1 MGSNCVAK
9 TAWLPDLTGRD
20 PVKYRAIAAALAA
33 DIAAGRLQP
42 GDRLPPQRDLA
53 WRLGVNVAT
62 VTEAYREAARQG
74 LVGGEVG
81 RGTYVRAEPCGP
93 ELFGVRGAAGAIDLA
108 VNLPAIDGQD
118 RSFAETLGQMLAEG
132 LPDDALG
139 YASGPAVARGRLAA
153 AAWLAGRGWAVAAD
167 RVTLAAGAQAGLAAT
182 LGVLTRPGDAVL
194 VEALTFPGM
203 LAAARQFGLR
213 LVPVALDAEG
223 VVAADLLRA
232 ARASGARVAVLTPC
246 LQNPT
251 GALMGAARQAE
262 VAAALVRAGLTLV
275 EDDVY
280 GALCDMPPLSA
291 RIPDRAVLV
300 SSLSKAVAPGLRFGF
315 VAAPPAL
322 VAALGAEGHATT
334 WQIAPV
340 MLALAA
346 RWIGDGTAARRV
358 RWQIREIA
366 ARQRLAARALG
377 VAPGIAPH
385 LWLARDDGDG
395 FAAAAAGRGVI
406 VAAASAFAAGRDAP
420 DGVRICLASARD
432 RRQLG
437 RALDRM
443 MTSAAGLS

>member
-1 MGSNCVAK
+1 MAPV
-9 TAWLPDLTGRD
+9 TWLPDLTGRD

-93 ELFGVRGAAGAIDLA
+93 ELFGQRPAAGAIDLA
-108 VNLPAIDGQD
+108 VNLPAIDAGD
-118 RSFAETLGQMLAEG
+118 RSFAETLAAMAAEG
-132 LPDDALG
+132 LPDDVLG
-139 YASGPAVARGRLAA
+139 YASGAGLARGRLAA
-153 AAWLAGRGWAVAAD
+153 AAWLAERGWPVPAD
-167 RVTLAAGAQAGLAAT
+167 RVTLAAGAQAGLAAA
-182 LGVLTRPGDAVL
+182 LSILTRPGDAVL
-194 VEALTFPGM
+194 AEALTFPGL

-213 LVPVALDAEG
+213 LVPVTLDAEG
-223 VVAADLLRA
+223 VVPADLARA
-232 ARASGARVAVLTPC
+232 AKASGARVAVLTPC

-251 GALMGAARQAE
+251 GALMGADRQAE
-262 VAAALVRAGLTLV
+262 VAQVLARAGLTLV

-280 GALCDMPPLSA
+280 GALCDQPPLSA
-291 RIPDRAVLV
+291 RVPDRAVLV

-315 VAAPPAL
+315 VAAPPPI
-322 VAALGAEGHATT
+322 VAALAAEGHATT

-366 ARQRLAARALG
+366 ARQRLAAGALG
-377 VAPGIAPH
+377 IEPGIAPH
-385 LWLARDDGDG
+385 LWLPRADGDR
-395 FAAAAAGRGVI
+395 FADAAQAEGVAI
-406 VAAASAFAAGRDAP
+406 AAASAFAAGRAAP
-420 DGVRICLASARD
+420 DGVRVCLASARD
-432 RRQLG
+432 RRQLA

-443 MTSAAGLS
+443 VTAAAGLS

>member
-1 MGSNCVAK
+1 MAR
-9 TAWLPDLTGRD
+9 APWLPDRAGRD

-33 DIAAGRLQP
+33 DIAAGRLRP

-81 RGTYVRAEPCGP
+81 RGTYVRADPCGP
-93 ELFGVRGAAGAIDLA
+93 ELFGPRQATGIIDLA
-108 VNLPAIDGQD
+108 VNLPAIDPAD
-118 RSFAETLGQMLAEG
+118 RRFAETLAAMAAEG
-132 LPDDALG
+132 LGADTLG
-139 YASGPAVARGRLAA
+139 YAAGPALARGRLAA
-153 AAWLAGRGWAVAAD
+153 AAWAAERGWPVPAD
-167 RVTLAAGAQAGLAAT
+167 RVTLAAGAQAGLAAV
-182 LGVLTRPGDAVL
+182 LGLLTRPGDAVL
-194 VEALTFPGM
+194 AEALTFPGL

-223 VVAADLLRA
+223 VVPADLDRA

-251 GALMGAARQAE
+251 GALMGPARQAE
-262 VAAALVRAGLTLV
+262 VAAVLARADLTLV

-280 GALCDMPPLSA
+280 GPLTDMPPLSA
-291 RIPDRAVLV
+291 LVPDRAVLV

-315 VAAPPAL
+315 VAAPPRVIAGL
-322 VAALGAEGHATT
+322 AAEGHATT

-366 ARQRLAARALG
+366 ARQRLAATALG
-377 VAPGIAPH
+377 IAPGIGPH
-385 LWLARDDGDG
+385 LWLAHADGDRL
-395 FAAAAAGRGVI
+395 AAAALEQGV
-406 VAAASAFAAGRDAP
+406 ALSAASAFAVGRSGP
-420 DGVRICLASARD
+420 DGVRLCLAAARD
-432 RRQLG
+432 RRQLAK
-437 RALDRM
+437 ALDRLV
-443 MTSAAGLS
+443 TSAAGLS

>member
-1 MGSNCVAK
+1 MPPVP
-9 TAWLPDLTGRD
+9 WLPDLAGRD

-93 ELFGVRGAAGAIDLA
+93 ALFGARPAAGAIDLA
-108 VNLPAIDGQD
+108 VNLPALDAAD
-118 RSFAETLGQMLAEG
+118 RSFGETLGLMVAEG
-132 LPDDALG
+132 LPGDALG
-139 YASGPAVARGRLAA
+139 YASGPALARGRLAA
-153 AAWLAGRGWAVAAD
+153 AAWLAERGWPVPAD

-223 VVAADLLRA
+223 VVPADLARA
-232 ARASGARVAVLTPC
+232 AKASGARVAVLTPC

-251 GALMGAARQAE
+251 GALMGEGRQIEIARL
-262 VAAALVRAGLTLV
+262 LVRSGLTLV

-280 GALCDMPPLSA
+280 GALSGMSPLSA
-291 RIPDRAVLV
+291 RVPDRAVLV

-315 VAAPPAL
+315 VAAPPSL
-322 VAALGAEGHATT
+322 IAALAAEGHATT

-358 RWQIREIA
+358 RWQMREIA
-366 ARQRLAARALG
+366 ARQRLAAAALG
-377 VAPGIAPH
+377 VAAGLAPH
-385 LWLARDDGDG
+385 LWLARTDGDR
-395 FAAAAAGRGVI
+395 FAAAAERQGVMI
-406 VAAASAFAAGRDAP
+406 AAASAFAAGREAP

-432 RRQLG
+432 RRQLA
-437 RALDRM
+437 RALDRLV
-443 MTSAAGLS
+443 TAAAGLS